1 MRRCESQTRL
11 FHFAVDSCN
20 AFGDYKE
27 ETMSNR
33 RRLARERLEYY
44 LVYLIL
50 AYRHLILIVGLLLS
64 VYAIAT
70 IFADRIAGFIVLLP
84 AIFLFLL
91 GSSYNAI
98 VYTARLGAWIGTLWR
113 HDD

>member
-1 MRRCESQTRL
+1 
-11 FHFAVDSCN
+11 
-20 AFGDYKE
+20 
-27 ETMSNR
+27 MSNR

-50 AYRHLILIVGLLLS
+50 MYRRLILIVGLLLS

-70 IFADRIAGFIVLLP
+70 MFINLLAGTTVLLP
-84 AIFLFLL
+84 AIYLLLL
-91 GSSYNAI
+91 GNSYNAV

-113 HDD
+113 YDE